1 MVNGE
6 VNVKFDPYNETSRCF
21 LFSVLKDDTNPTN
34 LCGTKVKSNL
44 GVGLSSVVYLVNTTL
59 MRPHKDGTA
68 VNATLVIR
76 VGVALV
82 QQNGIGNEICCPYG
96 QSNGT

>member
-1 MVNGE
+1 MT
-6 VNVKFDPYNETSRCF
+6 PI
-21 LFSVLKDDTNPTN
+21 PPI

-68 VNATLVIR
+68 VNATLVTR
-76 VGVALV
+76 VSVALV

-96 QSNGT
+96 QSKGT